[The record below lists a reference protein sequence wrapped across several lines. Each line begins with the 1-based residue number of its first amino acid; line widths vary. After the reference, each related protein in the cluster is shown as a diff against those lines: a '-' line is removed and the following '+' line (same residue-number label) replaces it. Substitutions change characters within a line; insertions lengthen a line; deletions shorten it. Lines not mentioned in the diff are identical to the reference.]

1 MSRRHNKT
9 RIEARSNGADP
20 QAEDTVDAAVAVAG
34 PGTGISRAAR
44 EFLDLF
50 YPVHYK
56 IGIGIEDALRGG
68 RLTRHQVA
76 ILWLIRSEGEGGTR
90 MARKDIERS
99 ITRWFEIGNSA
110 ISKAL
115 RVLAKPP
122 YELLAIVE
130 NPLSARER
138 YVVLTPAGEQQIAWM
153 VAQGH
158 RFLQR
163 MVNHLRDEESAQG
176 VHFLTRVSAIIDI
189 VEREKPVP
197 PAALE
202 AATAAVK
209 PRRTRR

>member
-1 MSRRHNKT
+1 MSSGHNKSAVVT
-9 RIEARSNGADP
+9 ASNPPRAKASASAPAAAAERPVEAPVSK
-20 QAEDTVDAAVAVAG
+20 
-34 PGTGISRAAR
+34 AAR
-44 EFLDLF
+44 DFLDLF

-56 IGIGIEDALRGG
+56 IGIGIEDSLRGG

-76 ILWLIRSEGEGGTR
+76 ILWLIRSEGEDGKRITR
-90 MARKDIERS
+90 KEIERS

-122 YELLAIVE
+122 YQLLAIVE

-138 YVVLTPAGEQQIAWM
+138 YVLLTPAGEQQIAWM

-158 RFLQR
+158 RFVQR
-163 MVNHLRDEESAQG
+163 MVDHLRDDESAQG

-189 VEREKPVP
+189 VERDKPVA

-202 AATAAVK
+202 AAAEGRK
-209 PRRTRR
+209 PRRARR

>member
-1 MSRRHNKT
+1 MSSRHNKSPSA
-9 RIEARSNGADP
+9 ARSNPASAKQG
-20 QAEDTVDAAVAVAG
+20 
-34 PGTGISRAAR
+34 AAR
-44 EFLDLF
+44 RVELPQPAVSAAARDFLDLF

-76 ILWLIRSEGEGGTR
+76 ILWLIRSEGEGGKR
-90 MARKDIERS
+90 IARKEIERS

-138 YVVLTPAGEQQIAWM
+138 YVLLTPAGEQQIEWM
-153 VAQGH
+153 VGQGH

-163 MVNHLRDEESAQG
+163 MVDHLNADESAQG

-189 VEREKPVP
+189 VEREKPVA
-197 PAALE
+197 PAALV
-202 AATAAVK
+202 TDGLK
-209 PRRTRR
+209 PRRARR

>member
-1 MSRRHNKT
+1 MSSGHNKSPSAT
-9 RIEARSNGADP
+9 RSNPAPAKQGAAQPAESP
-20 QAEDTVDAAVAVAG
+20 QPAVSA
-34 PGTGISRAAR
+34 AAR
-44 EFLDLF
+44 DFLDLF

-76 ILWLIRSEGEGGTR
+76 ILWLIRSEGEGGKR
-90 MARKDIERS
+90 LARKEIERS

-138 YVVLTPAGEQQIAWM
+138 YVLLTPAGEQQIEWM
-153 VAQGH
+153 VGQGH

-163 MVNHLRDEESAQG
+163 MVDHLNADESAQG

-189 VEREKPVP
+189 VEREKPVA
-197 PAALE
+197 PAGLA
-202 AATAAVK
+202 AAVEGLK
-209 PRRTRR
+209 PRRARR

>member
-1 MSRRHNKT
+1 
-9 RIEARSNGADP
+9 
-20 QAEDTVDAAVAVAG
+20 
-34 PGTGISRAAR
+34 
-44 EFLDLF
+44 
-50 YPVHYK
+50 
-56 IGIGIEDALRGG
+56 
-68 RLTRHQVA
+68 
-76 ILWLIRSEGEGGTR
+76 
-90 MARKDIERS
+90 
-99 ITRWFEIGNSA
+99 
-110 ISKAL
+110 
-115 RVLAKPP
+115 
-122 YELLAIVE
+122 
-130 NPLSARER
+130 
-138 YVVLTPAGEQQIAWM
+138 M

>member
-1 MSRRHNKT
+1 MSSRHNNAAGA
-9 RIEARSNGADP
+9 ARSNPKPAKP
-20 QAEDTVDAAVAVAG
+20 RAAVAAAAPESVSSPAV
-34 PGTGISRAAR
+34 SKAAR
-44 EFLDLF
+44 DFLDLF

-76 ILWLIRSEGEGGTR
+76 ILWLIRSEGEGGKR
-90 MARKDIERS
+90 IARKEIERS

-138 YVVLTPAGEQQIAWM
+138 YVLLTPAGEQQIEWM
-153 VAQGH
+153 VGQGH

-163 MVNHLRDEESAQG
+163 MVDHLNADESAQG

-189 VEREKPVP
+189 VEREKPVA
-197 PAALE
+197 PAGL
-202 AATAAVK
+202 ATDGVK
-209 PRRTRR
+209 PRRARR